1 MNNQTDRFNTI
12 LGRADATPQ
21 AFPDDFTYPKC
32 EFFSLAEGII
42 RCLKGQRHD

>member
-21 AFPDDFTYPKC
+21 ACPADFTY
-32 EFFSLAEGII
+32 
-42 RCLKGQRHD
+42 LK